1 MENLKRSL
9 NLIAGSFAMGAVA
22 LVGVLSAVDL
32 GDAESP
38 DLADAGA
45 LTAAFFGVI
54 GLLVAL
60 QYWSR
65 SGERTTATS
74 ANVQIGFIV
83 RVAIAEMGL
92 LIGILAQVMTGSKLP
107 PLLGLALFLVSL
119 LLLVLGLRRITE

>member
-1 MENLKRSL
+1 
-9 NLIAGSFAMGAVA
+9 MGAVA

-32 GDAESP
+32 GEAESP

-74 ANVQIGFIV
+74 TNVQIGFIV